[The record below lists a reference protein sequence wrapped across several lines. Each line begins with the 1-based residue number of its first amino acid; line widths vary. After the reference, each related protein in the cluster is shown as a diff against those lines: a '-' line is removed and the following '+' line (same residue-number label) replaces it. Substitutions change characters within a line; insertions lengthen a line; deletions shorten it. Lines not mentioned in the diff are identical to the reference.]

1 MNALATTRP
10 HFEEVPMGN
19 PDTALRPAQP
29 HDQVSAEQ
37 FRQLLRHH
45 PAGVVIVTADVAGRP
60 VGLTATSFTSVS
72 LNPPLVSFYIAATSS
87 TWTRLSRA
95 NSFGVHLL
103 GADQADLAA
112 RFAARGVDRFA
123 PPTRWSYGLDGTPAL
138 EGVAARLV
146 CRRYDTQL
154 IGDHWL
160 VVGRVVHSAVHDASR
175 PPLLYHRGSFGGFA
189 AL

>member
-1 MNALATTRP
+1 VNALATTRP

-123 PPTRWSYGLDGTPAL
+123 PPTRWSHDPAGVPAL

-146 CRRYDTQL
+146 CRRYDTRL

-160 VVGRVVHSAVHDASR
+160 VVGRVVHSVVHDASR
-175 PPLLYHRGSFGGFA
+175 PPLLYHRGSFGGFT